1 MFGFPSYSRPEN
13 FHFGKNFLRS
23 VTIQIKYAKNGG
35 IIGQKAKLVK
45 LLSEKF
51 PNNQDLQSNSIQI
64 KNVNNKTEFLPK
76 SLGVSGIMFQT
87 KDTFQSINI
96 SENFIVINID
106 GSVYTNMETLWKD
119 IEKELTEVLSIC
131 QIKELNWVSIR
142 KINLIQFELKEDVK
156 PLEGIA
162 AVFNNALISNFLS
175 IPGSEFL
182 YNGISN
188 IALKNGNHNLNL
200 TLGLIPS
207 VEAIKNLMLDIDLFY
222 LEEKIPIS
230 SLKDKLFEIN
240 QEMFNI
246 FNWCLHDNTI
256 KQLKN

>member
-13 FHFGKNFLRS
+13 FHFGKNFIRS
-23 VTIQIKYAKNGG
+23 VTIQIKYPKNGN
-35 IIGQKAKLVK
+35 IINQKAKLVK

-51 PNNQDLQSNSIQI
+51 PNNQDLQSSSIQI

-87 KDTFQSINI
+87 KDAFQSLNI
-96 SENFIVINID
+96 SESFIVLNIG
-106 GSVYTNMETLWKD
+106 GSVYTNLETLWND
-119 IEKELTEVLSIC
+119 IEKEVQEIFSIC
-131 QIKELNWVSIR
+131 QITELNWVSIR
-142 KINLIQFELKEDVK
+142 KINLIQFELKEGVK

-162 AVFNNALISNFLS
+162 AVFNNALISNFSS

-188 IALKNGNHNLNL
+188 FSLKNGNHNLNL

-207 VEAIKNLMLDIDLFY
+207 LDAIKNLMLDIDLFY
-222 LEEKIPIS
+222 TEEKIPIAK
-230 SLKDKLFEIN
+230 LMEKLFEIN
-240 QEMFNI
+240 QEIFNI
-246 FNWCLHDNTI
+246 FNWCLQDNTI
-256 KQLKN
+256 KQLNK